1 MKNRFV
7 TCFLHRAPFFKG
19 ERLIQFA
26 SDHLVTEV
34 LIHPQ
39 LNTLQQCMK
48 NMLGSFTKHRHI
60 VNGGYTFAGTGAWVL
75 QDGPYT
81 YNDFSKSFEEYDIQ
95 RVMRAYENSITINI
109 HGCSEG
115 DWTQD
120 HINTEHFSEFC
131 QVLLFRCYQS
141 SMLPRRFI
149 SILSHR
155 N

>member
-1 MKNRFV
+1 M
-7 TCFLHRAPFFKG
+7 TG

-26 SDHLVTEV
+26 SDNLVTEV

-75 QDGPYT
+75 QDGPYS
-81 YNDFSKSFEEYDIQ
+81 YSDFTKAFEEYDIQ
-95 RVMRAYENSITINI
+95 RVMRAYENSITINM
-109 HGCSEG
+109 HCCSEG

-120 HINTEHFSEFC
+120 HVNKEQFSEFC
-131 QVLLFRCYQS
+131 QVSSYLL
-141 SMLPRRFI
+141 L
-149 SILSHR
+149 LSFQDSGHFHLTELVIAKYR
-155 N
+155 QIATVSC